1 MLEDNYNHL
10 EIEDKIYNFW
20 ESNRLFE
27 PKKNNNKKK
36 YFSIVI
42 PPPNVTGNLHMGHAL
57 NNSIQD
63 LLVRFY
69 RLRGY
74 ETLWQPG
81 TDHAGI
87 ATELVV
93 EKKLNEKK
101 QTKNIL
107 GREKFLKEVWN
118 WKEQSGNIIINQL
131 KKLGSSCDWSQTRF
145 TMDKNMSEAVTKVFS
160 ELYKKKLIYKDFKL
174 SNWDPVLKTAISD
187 LEVVQKEIEGKLYY
201 IKYFIDK
208 NDFISIATTRPETIF
223 ADSAI
228 AVNPKDKRY
237 KKLISKKAKIPII
250 DKQIK
255 IIADDYADP
264 NQGSGAVKITPAH
277 DFNDYEVGLRH
288 DLEKINI
295 LEADGRLNE
304 NCPKKYQGL
313 DRFEAR
319 KLIID
324 DLKSINALEKEE
336 IIKHNVPYGDR
347 SNSIIEPY
355 LTEQWF
361 LNVKKMSTEALKAVK
376 NKKTIFFPEVWT
388 KNYNLWLKDIRPWC
402 ISRQIWW
409 GHQIPIWYGNDGK
422 VFSAKDQIDAQKQA
436 DKYYKKKNSPIN
448 QDKDVLDTWFSSA
461 LWPFASLGW
470 PKKTYNLKR
479 FYKTSVLVTGFDILF
494 FWVARMMMMGLFF
507 TNKVPFDKV
516 YIHAL
521 VRDIHGQKMSKSK
534 GNVIDPLDLIKK
546 YGADALRFTLM
557 SMASPGRDV
566 KLSEERVKGY
576 RNFLTKIWNVS
587 KFCEFNKCNQDIQID
602 NKDIKL
608 EVNQWIINEFIYTKN
623 NIDNHIKNFRFD
635 EASKEIYNFVWN
647 VFCDWYLEFS
657 KSIFYSNNHSQ
668 IKETK
673 KIFGFIFSKILLIL
687 HPFIP
692 FVTEELWSKLK
703 FLEIHRSPLINFNSN
718 KEIKIIKNNNIQLIN
733 WLIKLVSLI
742 RSTKVI
748 LQVPPGSFVDI
759 CLDYLPKDK
768 QNFLDRNFLIF
779 KKAARIENYFKKDEK
794 NENILSVYLDGDI
807 ILIKFTTEISLNDQ
821 IIRVKEKIDLIKN
834 SITLAKNKLSNK
846 SFVNKAPKDV
856 VDKEKDILKK
866 LVNDLNQLE
875 SIISI
880 KN

>member
-1 MLEDNYNHL
+1 MLEENYNHL

-20 ESNRLFE
+20 ERNKLFE
-27 PKKNNNKKK
+27 PKKNSNKKK

-69 RLRGY
+69 RLKGY

-101 QTKNIL
+101 QSKKIL

-118 WKEQSGNIIINQL
+118 WKEHSGNIIINQL

-145 TMDKNMSEAVTKVFS
+145 TMDENMSEAVVKVFS
-160 ELYKKKLIYKDFKL
+160 ELFKKKLIYKDFKL

-223 ADSAI
+223 ADTAI

-237 KKLISKKAKIPII
+237 KKFISKKAKIPII

-264 NQGSGAVKITPAH
+264 DQGSGAVKITPAH

-295 LEADGRLNE
+295 LEADGRLNK

-324 DLKSINALEKEE
+324 DLKLINALEKEE

-361 LNVKKMSTEALKAVK
+361 LNVKKMSKEALKAVK
-376 NKKTIFFPEVWT
+376 NKKTIFFPESWT

-422 VFSAKDQIDAQKQA
+422 VFSAKDQNDAQIQA

-448 QDKDVLDTWFSSA
+448 QDINVLDTWFSSA

-507 TNKVPFDKV
+507 TKKVPFDKV

-521 VRDIHGQKMSKSK
+521 VRDIDGQKMSKSK
-534 GNVIDPLDLIKK
+534 GNVIDPLDLIEK

-566 KLSEERVKGY
+566 KLSEDRVKGY

-587 KFCEFNKCNQDIQID
+587 KFCEFNKCNQDIQIES
-602 NKDIKL
+602 KEIKL
-608 EVNQWIINEFIYTKN
+608 EINQWIINEFINTKN
-623 NIDNHIKNFRFD
+623 NIEGHIKNFRFD

-657 KSIFYSNNHSQ
+657 KSIFYSNDQSQ

-673 KIFGFIFSKILLIL
+673 KVFGFIFSNILLIL

-703 FLEIHRSPLINFNSN
+703 FDEIYKSPLINFNSK
-718 KEIKIIKNNNIQLIN
+718 KEIKIIKNTNIESIH

-748 LQVPPGSFVDI
+748 LQVAPGNFVDV
-759 CLDYLPKDK
+759 CVDHLPKDK
-768 QNFLDRNFLIF
+768 KNFLERNSLIF
-779 KKAARIENYFKKDEK
+779 KKASRVENYFKKDEK
-794 NENILSVYLDGDI
+794 NENILPIYLDGDA

-821 IIRVKEKIDLIKN
+821 IIKVKAKIDLIKN
-834 SITLAKNKLSNK
+834 SIIATKNKLSNK
-846 SFVNKAPKDV
+846 SFINKAPKDV
-856 VDKEKDILKK
+856 VDKEKDIFKR

>member
-1 MLEDNYNHL
+1 MLEDIYNHL

-20 ESNRLFE
+20 ESNKLFE
-27 PKKNNNKKK
+27 PIKNNKKK

-57 NNSIQD
+57 NISIQD

-69 RLRGY
+69 RIKGY

-93 EKKLNEKK
+93 EKKLNEKN
-101 QTKNIL
+101 QTKKIL
-107 GREKFLKEVWN
+107 GRDKFLKEVWN
-118 WKEQSGNIIINQL
+118 WKEHSGNLIINQL

-145 TMDKNMSEAVTKVFS
+145 TMDKFMSEAVIKVFL
-160 ELYKKKLIYKDFKL
+160 ELHKQKLIYKDYKL

-187 LEVVQKEIEGKLYY
+187 LEVVQKEVEGKLYY
-201 IKYFIDK
+201 IKYFFNK
-208 NDFISIATTRPETIF
+208 NDFITIATTRPETIF
-223 ADSAI
+223 ADTAI

-237 KKLISKKAKIPII
+237 KKLINKYVKIPII

-255 IIADDYADP
+255 IITDDYADP
-264 NQGSGAVKITPAH
+264 TQGSGAVKITPAH

-288 DLEKINI
+288 NLEKINI
-295 LEADGRLNE
+295 LESDGRLNK
-304 NCPKKYQGL
+304 NCPQKYCGL

-319 KLIID
+319 KLIIEN
-324 DLKSINALEKEE
+324 LKSINALEKEE
-336 IIKHNVPYGDR
+336 KIKHNVPYGDR

-376 NKKTIFFPEVWT
+376 NKKTIFFPESWT
-388 KNYNLWLKDIRPWC
+388 KTYNLWLKDIRPWC

-409 GHQIPIWYGNDGK
+409 GHQIPIWYGSDGNI
-422 VFSAKDQIDAQKQA
+422 FSAKDQNDAQKQA
-436 DKYYKKKNSPIN
+436 DKFYKKKNSPIN
-448 QDKDVLDTWFSSA
+448 QDSNVLDTWFSSA

-470 PKKTYNLKR
+470 PKRTYNFKR

-494 FWVARMMMMGLFF
+494 FWVARMMMMGLFV
-507 TNKVPFDKV
+507 TKKVPFDKV

-521 VRDIHGQKMSKSK
+521 VRDEHGQKMSKSK

-587 KFCEFNKCNQDIQID
+587 KFCDFNKCNH
-602 NKDIKL
+602 DIKIDSKKVKL
-608 EVNQWIINEFIYTKN
+608 EFNQWIINEYIHASKN
-623 NIDNHIKNFRFD
+623 IENHIKSFRFD

-647 VFCDWYLEFS
+647 IFCDWYLEFS
-657 KSIFYSNNHSQ
+657 KSIFYSDNQNQ

-673 KIFGFIFSKILLIL
+673 KVFGFIFSNILLTL

-692 FVTEELWSKLK
+692 FITEELWNRLK
-703 FLEIHRSPLINFNSN
+703 FSELYKSPLINFYSN
-718 KEIKIIKNNNIQLIN
+718 KEIKLIKNNNIELIN

-748 LQVPPGSFVDI
+748 LQVSPGSFVDV
-759 CLDYLPKDK
+759 CTDHLPKNK
-768 QNFLDRNFLIF
+768 KNFLDRNFLIF
-779 KKAARIENYFKKDEK
+779 KKASRVENYFNKTEK
-794 NENILSVYLDGDI
+794 NQNIMPIYLDGDA
-807 ILIKFTTEISLNDQ
+807 ILIKFATEISLKDQ
-821 IIRVKEKIDLIKN
+821 IIKVKEKIDLIKN
-834 SITLAKNKLSNK
+834 TISVTKNKLSNK
-846 SFVNKAPKDV
+846 SFINKAPKDV
-856 VDKEKDILKK
+856 VDKEKDNLKR

>member
-1 MLEDNYNHL
+1 MLEENYNHL

-20 ESNRLFE
+20 ESKKLFK
-27 PKKNNNKKK
+27 PKKNYKKK

-69 RLRGY
+69 RLKGY

-93 EKKLNEKK
+93 EKKLNEKNQSK
-101 QTKNIL
+101 SIL
-107 GREKFLKEVWN
+107 GREKFLNEVWG
-118 WKEQSGNIIINQL
+118 WKEHSGNLIINQL
-131 KKLGSSCDWSQTRF
+131 KKLGSSCDWSKTRF
-145 TMDKNMSEAVTKVFS
+145 TMDKSMSEAVIKVFL
-160 ELYKKKLIYKDFKL
+160 ELYKKKLIYKDFKIC
-174 SNWDPVLKTAISD
+174 NWDPVLKTAISD

-201 IKYFIDK
+201 IKYYVNKD
-208 NDFISIATTRPETIF
+208 DFITIATTRPETIF

-228 AVNPKDKRY
+228 AVHPKDKRY
-237 KKLISKKAKIPII
+237 KKLVNKYAKIPII

-255 IIADDYADP
+255 IITDFYADP

-288 DLEKINI
+288 DLKKINI
-295 LEADGRLNE
+295 LETDGRLNK

-319 KLIID
+319 KLIIE
-324 DLKSINALEKEE
+324 DLKSLNVLEKEE
-336 IIKHNVPYGDR
+336 TIKHNVPYGDR

-355 LTEQWF
+355 ITEQWF
-361 LNVKKMSTEALKAVK
+361 LNVKKISKEALRAVK
-376 NKKTIFFPEVWT
+376 NKKTIFFPETWT
-388 KNYNLWLKDIRPWC
+388 KTYNLWLKDIKPWC

-409 GHQIPIWYGNDGK
+409 GHQIPIWYGSDGK
-422 VFSAKDQIDAQKQA
+422 VFSAKDQNDAQKQA
-436 DKYYKKKNSPIN
+436 DKFYKKKNSLVY
-448 QDKDVLDTWFSSA
+448 QDSNVLDTWFSSA

-494 FWVARMMMMGLFF
+494 FWVARMMMMGLFV
-507 TNKVPFDKV
+507 TKKVPFDKV

-521 VRDIHGQKMSKSK
+521 VRDEHGQKMSKSK

-587 KFCEFNKCNQDIQID
+587 KFCEFNKCNLDVKI
-602 NKDIKL
+602 NSKEIKL
-608 EVNQWIINEFIYTKN
+608 EINQWIVNEYIYSKN
-623 NIDNHIKNFRFD
+623 NINNHIKNFRFD
-635 EASKEIYNFVWN
+635 EASKVIYNFVWN

-657 KSIFYSNNHSQ
+657 KSIFFSNNQNQ

-673 KIFGFIFSKILLIL
+673 KVFGFIFSNILLTL

-692 FVTEELWSKLK
+692 FVTEELWHKLK
-703 FLEIHRSPLINFNSN
+703 FSDLLKSPLINFVSDD
-718 KEIKIIKNNNIQLIN
+718 KIKLIKNQNIELIN

-748 LQVPPGSFVDI
+748 LQVSPGNFVDI
-759 CLDYLPKDK
+759 CIDHLPENKK
-768 QNFLDRNFLIF
+768 NFLFRNSLIF
-779 KKAARIENYFKKDEK
+779 KKISRVENYFTKDER
-794 NENILSVYLDGDI
+794 NENILPIYLDGDA
-807 ILIKFTTEISLNDQ
+807 ILVKFTTEISLKDQ
-821 IIRVKEKIDLIKN
+821 IIKIKSKIDLIKN
-834 SITLAKNKLSNK
+834 NISATKNKLSNK
-846 SFVNKAPKDV
+846 SFINKAPKDV
-856 VDKEKDILKK
+856 VDKEKDILRK
-866 LVNDLNQLE
+866 LLNDLNQLE

>member
-1 MLEDNYNHL
+1 MLEENYNHL
-10 EIEDKIYNFW
+10 DIEDKIYNFW
-20 ESNRLFE
+20 ESNKLFE
-27 PKKNNNKKK
+27 PKKNNKKK

-69 RLRGY
+69 RLKGY

-93 EKKLNEKK
+93 EKKLNEKN
-101 QTKNIL
+101 QSKNIL
-107 GREKFLKEVWN
+107 GREKFLQEVWN
-118 WKEQSGNIIINQL
+118 WKEHSGNLIINQL

-145 TMDKNMSEAVTKVFS
+145 TMDKNMSEAVVKVFL
-160 ELYKKKLIYKDFKL
+160 ELHKKKLIYKDFKL

-187 LEVVQKEIEGKLYY
+187 LEVVQKEVEGKLYY
-201 IKYFIDK
+201 IKYFINK
-208 NDFISIATTRPETIF
+208 NDFITIATTRPETIF
-223 ADSAI
+223 ADTAI
-228 AVNPKDKRY
+228 AVNPKDKKY
-237 KKLISKKAKIPII
+237 KKIINKYAQIPII
-250 DKQIK
+250 DKHIK

-295 LEADGRLNE
+295 LESDGSLNK
-304 NCPKKYQGL
+304 NCPQKYRGL

-319 KLIID
+319 KLIIE

-336 IIKHNVPYGDR
+336 LIKHNVPYGDR

-361 LNVKKMSTEALKAVK
+361 LNVKKLSKEALKAVK
-376 NKKTIFFPEVWT
+376 NKKTIFFPETWT
-388 KNYNLWLKDIRPWC
+388 KTYNLWLKDIRPWC

-409 GHQIPIWYGNDGK
+409 GHQIPIWYGSDGK
-422 VFSAKDQIDAQKQA
+422 IFSAKDQTDAQKQA
-436 DKYYKKKNSPIN
+436 DKFYKKKNSPIK
-448 QDKDVLDTWFSSA
+448 QDSSVLDTWFSSA

-479 FYKTSVLVTGFDILF
+479 FYKTSVLLTGFDILF
-494 FWVARMMMMGLFF
+494 FWVARMMMMGLFV
-507 TNKVPFDKV
+507 TKKVPFDKV

-521 VRDIHGQKMSKSK
+521 VRDEHGQKMSKSK
-534 GNVIDPLDLIKK
+534 GNVIDPLNLIKK

-587 KFCEFNKCNQDIQID
+587 KFCDFNKCNL
-602 NKDIKL
+602 DIKINSKEVKL
-608 EVNQWIINEFIYTKN
+608 EINQWIINEYIYAKN
-623 NIDNHIKNFRFD
+623 NIENHIKNFRFD

-657 KSIFYSNNHSQ
+657 KSIFYSDNSNQ

-673 KIFGFIFSKILLIL
+673 KVFGFIFSNILLTL

-692 FVTEELWSKLK
+692 FVTEELWNRLK
-703 FLEIHRSPLINFNSN
+703 FSELYKSPLINFYYN
-718 KEIKIIKNNNIQLIN
+718 KEIKLIKNDNIELIN

-748 LQVPPGSFVDI
+748 LQVSPGNFVDVCI
-759 CLDYLPKDK
+759 DHLPKDK
-768 QNFLDRNFLIF
+768 KSFLEKNFFIF
-779 KKAARIENYFKKDEK
+779 KKASRVENYFKKDEK
-794 NENILSVYLDGDI
+794 NENILPIYLDGDA
-807 ILIKFTTEISLNDQ
+807 ILIKFATEISLKDQ
-821 IIRVKEKIDLIKN
+821 IIKVKEKIDLIKN
-834 SITLAKNKLSNK
+834 SINVSKNKLSNK
-846 SFVNKAPKDV
+846 SFINKAPKDI
-856 VDKEKDILKK
+856 VDKEKDILKR

-875 SIISI
+875 GIISI

>member
-1 MLEDNYNHL
+1 MLEENYNHL
-10 EIEDKIYNFW
+10 DIEEKIYNFW
-20 ESNRLFE
+20 ESNQLFK
-27 PKKNNNKKK
+27 PKKNNKKK

-69 RLRGY
+69 RLKGY

-87 ATELVV
+87 ATELIV
-93 EKKLNEKK
+93 EKKLNEKN
-101 QTKNIL
+101 QSKNTL

-118 WKEQSGNIIINQL
+118 WKEHSGNLIINQL

-145 TMDKNMSEAVTKVFS
+145 TMDANMSEAVVKVF
-160 ELYKKKLIYKDFKL
+160 LDLHKKKLIYKDFKL

-187 LEVVQKEIEGKLYY
+187 LEVVQKEVEGKLYY
-201 IKYFIDK
+201 IKYFINK
-208 NDFISIATTRPETIF
+208 NDFITIATTRPETIF

-228 AVNPKDKRY
+228 AVNPKDKKY
-237 KKLISKKAKIPII
+237 KKLINKYAKIPII

-255 IIADDYADP
+255 IIADYYADP

-288 DLEKINI
+288 NLEKINI
-295 LEADGRLNE
+295 LESDGRLNK
-304 NCPKKYQGL
+304 NCPQKYHGL
-313 DRFEAR
+313 DRFDAR
-319 KLIID
+319 KLIIE

-361 LNVKKMSTEALKAVK
+361 LNVKKMSVEALKAVK
-376 NKKTIFFPEVWT
+376 NKKTIFFPDSWT
-388 KNYNLWLKDIRPWC
+388 KTYNLWLKDIRPWC

-409 GHQIPIWYGNDGK
+409 GHQIPIWYGSDGK
-422 VFSAKDQIDAQKQA
+422 IFSAKDQNDAQKQA
-436 DKYYKKKNSPIN
+436 DKFYKKKKSSIN
-448 QDKDVLDTWFSSA
+448 QDSNVLDTWFSSA

-470 PKKTYNLKR
+470 PKKTYNFKR

-494 FWVARMMMMGLFF
+494 FWVARMMMMGLFV
-507 TNKVPFDKV
+507 TKKVPFDKV

-521 VRDIHGQKMSKSK
+521 VRDEHGQKMSKSK

-587 KFCEFNKCNQDIQID
+587 KFCDFNKCNL
-602 NKDIKL
+602 DIKIDSKEVKL
-608 EVNQWIINEFIYTKN
+608 EINQWIINEYIQAKN

-647 VFCDWYLEFS
+647 IFCDWYLEFS
-657 KSIFYSNNHSQ
+657 KSIFYSDNQSQ
-668 IKETK
+668 TKETK
-673 KIFGFIFSKILLIL
+673 KVFGFIFSNILLTL

-692 FVTEELWSKLK
+692 FITEELWNRLK
-703 FLEIHRSPLINFNSN
+703 FSDLHKSSLINFYSD
-718 KEIKIIKNNNIQLIN
+718 KEIKLIKNDNIELIN
-733 WLIKLVSLI
+733 WLIKLVTLI

-748 LQVPPGSFVDI
+748 LQVSPGNFVDVCI
-759 CLDYLPKDK
+759 DHLPKDK
-768 QNFLDRNFLIF
+768 KSFLERNFLIF
-779 KKAARIENYFKKDEK
+779 KKASRVENYFKKDDK
-794 NENILSVYLDGDI
+794 NDNILPVYLDGDA
-807 ILIKFTTEISLNDQ
+807 ILIKFATEISLKDQ
-821 IIRVKEKIDLIKN
+821 IIKVKEKINLVKN
-834 SITLAKNKLSNK
+834 TISITKNKLSNK
-846 SFVNKAPKDV
+846 SFINKAPKDI

>member
-20 ESNRLFE
+20 ESNKLFE
-27 PKKNNNKKK
+27 PIKNNKKK

-57 NNSIQD
+57 NISIQD

-69 RLRGY
+69 RIKGY

-93 EKKLNEKK
+93 EKKLNEKN
-101 QTKNIL
+101 QTKKIL
-107 GREKFLKEVWN
+107 GRDKFLKEVWN
-118 WKEQSGNIIINQL
+118 WKEHSGNLIINQL

-145 TMDKNMSEAVTKVFS
+145 TMDKFMSEAVIKVFL
-160 ELYKKKLIYKDFKL
+160 ELHKQKLIYKDYKL

-187 LEVVQKEIEGKLYY
+187 LEVVQKEVEGKLYY
-201 IKYFIDK
+201 IKYFFNK
-208 NDFISIATTRPETIF
+208 NDFITIATTRPETIF
-223 ADSAI
+223 ADTAI

-237 KKLISKKAKIPII
+237 KKLINKYVKIPII

-255 IIADDYADP
+255 IITDDYADP
-264 NQGSGAVKITPAH
+264 TQGSGAVKITPAH

-288 DLEKINI
+288 NLEKINI
-295 LEADGRLNE
+295 LESDGRLNK
-304 NCPKKYQGL
+304 NCPQKYCGL

-319 KLIID
+319 KLIIEN
-324 DLKSINALEKEE
+324 LKSINALEKEE
-336 IIKHNVPYGDR
+336 KIKHNVPYGDR

-376 NKKTIFFPEVWT
+376 NKKTIFFPESWT
-388 KNYNLWLKDIRPWC
+388 KTYNLWLKDIRPWC

-409 GHQIPIWYGNDGK
+409 GHQIPIWYGSDGNI
-422 VFSAKDQIDAQKQA
+422 FSAKDQNDAQKQA
-436 DKYYKKKNSPIN
+436 DKFYKKKNSPIN
-448 QDKDVLDTWFSSA
+448 QDSNVLDTWFSSA

-470 PKKTYNLKR
+470 PKRTYNFKR

-494 FWVARMMMMGLFF
+494 FWVARMMMMGLFV
-507 TNKVPFDKV
+507 TKKVPFDKV

-521 VRDIHGQKMSKSK
+521 VRDEHGQKMSKSK

-587 KFCEFNKCNQDIQID
+587 KFCDFNKCNH
-602 NKDIKL
+602 DIKIDSKEVKL
-608 EVNQWIINEFIYTKN
+608 EFNQWIINEYIHASKN
-623 NIDNHIKNFRFD
+623 IENHIKSFRFD

-647 VFCDWYLEFS
+647 IFCDWYLEFS
-657 KSIFYSNNHSQ
+657 KSIFYSDNQNQ

-673 KIFGFIFSKILLIL
+673 KVFGFIFSNILLTL

-692 FVTEELWSKLK
+692 FITEELWNRLK
-703 FLEIHRSPLINFNSN
+703 FSELYKSPLINFYSN
-718 KEIKIIKNNNIQLIN
+718 KEIKLIKNNNIELIN

-748 LQVPPGSFVDI
+748 LQVSPGSFVDV
-759 CLDYLPKDK
+759 CTDHLPKNK
-768 QNFLDRNFLIF
+768 KNFLDRNFLIF
-779 KKAARIENYFKKDEK
+779 KKASRVENYFNKTEK
-794 NENILSVYLDGDI
+794 NQNIMPIYLDGDA
-807 ILIKFTTEISLNDQ
+807 ILIKFATEISLKDQ
-821 IIRVKEKIDLIKN
+821 IIKVKEKIDLIKN
-834 SITLAKNKLSNK
+834 TISVTKNKLSNK
-846 SFVNKAPKDV
+846 SFINKAPKDV
-856 VDKEKDILKK
+856 VDKEKDNLKR

>member
-20 ESNRLFE
+20 ESNKLFE
-27 PKKNNNKKK
+27 PIKNNKKK

-57 NNSIQD
+57 NISIQD

-69 RLRGY
+69 RIKGY

-93 EKKLNEKK
+93 EKKLNEKN
-101 QTKNIL
+101 QTKKIL
-107 GREKFLKEVWN
+107 GRDKFLKEVWN
-118 WKEQSGNIIINQL
+118 WKEHSGNLIINQL

-145 TMDKNMSEAVTKVFS
+145 TMDKFMSEAVIKVFL
-160 ELYKKKLIYKDFKL
+160 ELHKQKLIYKDYKL

-187 LEVVQKEIEGKLYY
+187 LEVVQKEVEGKLYY
-201 IKYFIDK
+201 IKYFFNK
-208 NDFISIATTRPETIF
+208 NDFITIATTRPETIF
-223 ADSAI
+223 ADTAI

-237 KKLISKKAKIPII
+237 KKLINKYVKIPII

-255 IIADDYADP
+255 IITDDYADP
-264 NQGSGAVKITPAH
+264 TQGSGAVKITPAH

-288 DLEKINI
+288 NLEKINI
-295 LEADGRLNE
+295 LESDGRLNK
-304 NCPKKYQGL
+304 NCPQKYCGL

-319 KLIID
+319 KLIIEN
-324 DLKSINALEKEE
+324 LKSINALEKEE
-336 IIKHNVPYGDR
+336 KIKHNVPYGDR

-376 NKKTIFFPEVWT
+376 NKKTIFFPESWT
-388 KNYNLWLKDIRPWC
+388 KTYNLWLKDIRPWC

-409 GHQIPIWYGNDGK
+409 GHQIPIWYGSDGNI
-422 VFSAKDQIDAQKQA
+422 FSAKDQNDAQKQA
-436 DKYYKKKNSPIN
+436 DKFYKKKNSPIN
-448 QDKDVLDTWFSSA
+448 QDSNVLDTWFSSA

-470 PKKTYNLKR
+470 PKRTYNFKR

-494 FWVARMMMMGLFF
+494 FWVARMMMMGLFV
-507 TNKVPFDKV
+507 TKKVPFDKV

-521 VRDIHGQKMSKSK
+521 VRDEHGQKMSKSK
-534 GNVIDPLDLIKK
+534 GNVIDPLDLLKK

-587 KFCEFNKCNQDIQID
+587 KFCDFNKCNH
-602 NKDIKL
+602 DIKIDSKKVKL
-608 EVNQWIINEFIYTKN
+608 EFNQWIINEYIHASKN
-623 NIDNHIKNFRFD
+623 IENHIKSFRFD

-647 VFCDWYLEFS
+647 IFCDWYLEFS
-657 KSIFYSNNHSQ
+657 KSIFYSDNQNQ

-673 KIFGFIFSKILLIL
+673 KVFGFIFSNILLTL

-692 FVTEELWSKLK
+692 FITEELWNRLK
-703 FLEIHRSPLINFNSN
+703 FSELYKSPLINFCSN
-718 KEIKIIKNNNIQLIN
+718 KEIKLIKNNNIELIN

-748 LQVPPGSFVDI
+748 LQVSPGSFVDV
-759 CLDYLPKDK
+759 CTDHLPKNK
-768 QNFLDRNFLIF
+768 KNFLDRNFLIF
-779 KKAARIENYFKKDEK
+779 KKASRVENYFKKTEK
-794 NENILSVYLDGDI
+794 NENIMPIYLDGDA
-807 ILIKFTTEISLNDQ
+807 ILIKFATEISLKDQ
-821 IIRVKEKIDLIKN
+821 IIKVKEKIDLIKN
-834 SITLAKNKLSNK
+834 TICVTKNKLSNK
-846 SFVNKAPKDV
+846 SFINKAPKDV
-856 VDKEKDILKK
+856 VDKEKDNLKR

>member
-1 MLEDNYNHL
+1 MLEENYNHL

-20 ESNRLFE
+20 EKNKLFE
-27 PKKNNNKKK
+27 PKRNYKKK

-63 LLVRFY
+63 LLIRFY
-69 RLRGY
+69 RLKGY

-93 EKKLNEKK
+93 EKKLNEKNQSK
-101 QTKNIL
+101 KSL
-107 GREKFLKEVWN
+107 GREKFLEEVWN
-118 WKEQSGNIIINQL
+118 WKEHSGNLIINQL

-145 TMDKNMSEAVTKVFS
+145 TMDHEMSKAVVKVFL
-160 ELYKKKLIYKDFKL
+160 ELHKKKLIYKDFKL
-174 SNWDPVLKTAISD
+174 TNWDPVLKTAISD
-187 LEVVQKEIEGKLYY
+187 LEVVQKEVEGKLYY
-201 IKYFIDK
+201 IKYFINK
-208 NDFISIATTRPETIF
+208 NEYISIATTRPETIF
-223 ADSAI
+223 ADAAV
-228 AVNPKDKRY
+228 AVNSKDKRY
-237 KKLISKKAKIPII
+237 KKLISKYTKIPII
-250 DKQIK
+250 DKQIR

-288 DLEKINI
+288 NLEKINI
-295 LEADGRLNE
+295 FDEDGKLNK
-304 NCPKKYQGL
+304 NCPQKYQGL
-313 DRFEAR
+313 DRFVAR
-319 KLIID
+319 KLIIE
-324 DLKSINALEKEE
+324 DLKLINALEKEE

-347 SNSIIEPY
+347 SNTIIEPY

-361 LNVKKMSTEALKAVK
+361 LNVKKMSTEALAAVK
-376 NKKTIFFPEVWT
+376 NKKTVFFPESWT
-388 KNYNLWLKDIRPWC
+388 KTYNLWLKDIKPWC

-409 GHQIPIWYGNDGK
+409 GHQIPIWYGIDGK
-422 VFSAKDQIDAQKQA
+422 IFSAKDKSDAQAQA
-436 DKYYKKKNSPIN
+436 DRFYKKKDSIIK
-448 QDKDVLDTWFSSA
+448 QDVNVLDTWFSSA

-494 FWVARMMMMGLFF
+494 FWVARMMMMGLFV
-507 TNKVPFDKV
+507 TKKVPFDKV

-521 VRDIHGQKMSKSK
+521 VRDEHGQKMSKSK
-534 GNVIDPLDLIKK
+534 GNVIDPLDLINK

-587 KFCEFNKCNQDIQID
+587 KFCDFNKCNL
-602 NKDIKL
+602 DIKIDSKNVKL
-608 EVNQWIINEFIYTKN
+608 EINQWIINEYIHTKS
-623 NIDNHIKNFRFD
+623 NIDNYIKNFRFD

-657 KSIFYSNNHSQ
+657 KSIFYSNNQKQ

-673 KIFGFIFSKILLIL
+673 KVFGLVFSNILLTL

-692 FVTEELWSKLK
+692 FVTEELWNKLK
-703 FLEIHRSPLINFNSN
+703 FFELLKCPLINYNFNN
-718 KEIKIIKNNNIQLIN
+718 KIQLIKNNKIKLVN
-733 WLIKLVSLI
+733 WLIKLISLI

-748 LQVPPGSFVDI
+748 LQVSPGNFVDVCI
-759 CLDYLPKDK
+759 DYLPNDK
-768 QNFLDRNFLIF
+768 KSFLDRNSLIF
-779 KKAARIENYFKKDEK
+779 KKASRIENYFSKNEK
-794 NENILSVYLDGDI
+794 NENILPIYLDGDA
-807 ILIKFTTEISLNDQ
+807 ILIKFATEISLKDQ
-821 IIRVKEKIDLIKN
+821 ISKVKTKIDLIKN
-834 SITLAKNKLSNK
+834 SINSAKNKLSNK
-846 SFVNKAPKDV
+846 AFINKAPKDV
-856 VDKEKDILKK
+856 IDKEKDILKR

>member
-1 MLEDNYNHL
+1 MLEENYNHL
-10 EIEDKIYNFW
+10 DIEDKIYNFW
-20 ESNRLFE
+20 ESNKLFE
-27 PKKNNNKKK
+27 PKKNNKKE

-69 RLRGY
+69 RLKGY

-87 ATELVV
+87 ATELIV
-93 EKKLNEKK
+93 EKKLNEKN
-101 QTKNIL
+101 QSKNTL

-118 WKEQSGNIIINQL
+118 WKEHSGNLIINQL

-145 TMDKNMSEAVTKVFS
+145 TMDTNMSEAVVKVFL
-160 ELYKKKLIYKDFKL
+160 ELHKKKLIYKDFKL

-187 LEVVQKEIEGKLYY
+187 LEVVQKEVEGKLYY
-201 IKYFIDK
+201 IKYFINK
-208 NDFISIATTRPETIF
+208 NDFITIATTRPETIF

-228 AVNPKDKRY
+228 AVNPKDKKY
-237 KKLISKKAKIPII
+237 KKLINKYAKIPII
-250 DKQIK
+250 DKHIK
-255 IIADDYADP
+255 IIADYYADP

-288 DLEKINI
+288 NLEKINI
-295 LEADGRLNE
+295 LEADGTLNK
-304 NCPKKYQGL
+304 NCPQKYQGL
-313 DRFEAR
+313 DRFDAR
-319 KLIID
+319 KLIIE

-336 IIKHNVPYGDR
+336 TIKHNVPYGDR
-347 SNSIIEPY
+347 SNSIVEPY

-361 LNVKKMSTEALKAVK
+361 LNVKKMSVEALKAVK
-376 NKKTIFFPEVWT
+376 NKKTIFFPESWT
-388 KNYNLWLKDIRPWC
+388 KTYNLWLKDIRPWC

-409 GHQIPIWYGNDGK
+409 GHQIPIWYGSDGK
-422 VFSAKDQIDAQKQA
+422 IFSAKDQNDAQKQA
-436 DKYYKKKNSPIN
+436 DKFYKKKNSLIN
-448 QDKDVLDTWFSSA
+448 QDINVLDTWFSSA

-470 PKKTYNLKR
+470 PKKTYNFKR

-494 FWVARMMMMGLFF
+494 FWVARMMMMGLFL
-507 TNKVPFDKV
+507 TKKVPFDKV

-521 VRDIHGQKMSKSK
+521 VRDEHGQKMSKSK

-587 KFCEFNKCNQDIQID
+587 KFCDFNKCNL
-602 NKDIKL
+602 DIKINSKELKL
-608 EVNQWIINEFIYTKN
+608 EINQWIFNEYIHTKN

-657 KSIFYSNNHSQ
+657 KSIFYSDNQNQ

-673 KIFGFIFSKILLIL
+673 KVFGFIFSNILLTL

-692 FVTEELWSKLK
+692 FITEELWNRLK
-703 FLEIHRSPLINFNSN
+703 FSELYKSPLINFNSH
-718 KEIKIIKNNNIQLIN
+718 KEIKLIKDNNIELIN
-733 WLIKLVSLI
+733 WLIKLVGLI

-748 LQVPPGSFVDI
+748 LQVSPGNFVDVCI
-759 CLDYLPKDK
+759 DHLPKDK
-768 QNFLDRNFLIF
+768 KSFLDRNFLIF
-779 KKAARIENYFKKDEK
+779 KKASRIENYFKKDEK
-794 NENILSVYLDGDI
+794 NDNILPVYLDGDA
-807 ILIKFTTEISLNDQ
+807 ILIKFTIEISLKDQ
-821 IIRVKEKIDLIKN
+821 IIKVKEKIDLIKN
-834 SITLAKNKLSNK
+834 SISSTKNKLSNK
-846 SFVNKAPKDV
+846 SFINKAPKDI

>member
-20 ESNRLFE
+20 ESNKLFE
-27 PKKNNNKKK
+27 PIKNNKKK

-57 NNSIQD
+57 NISIQD

-69 RLRGY
+69 RIKGY

-93 EKKLNEKK
+93 EKKLNEKN
-101 QTKNIL
+101 QTKKIL
-107 GREKFLKEVWN
+107 GRDKFLKEVWN
-118 WKEQSGNIIINQL
+118 WKEHSGNLIINQL

-145 TMDKNMSEAVTKVFS
+145 TMDKFMSEAVIKVFL
-160 ELYKKKLIYKDFKL
+160 ELHKQKLIYKDYKL

-187 LEVVQKEIEGKLYY
+187 LEVVQKEVEGKLYY
-201 IKYFIDK
+201 IKYFFNK
-208 NDFISIATTRPETIF
+208 NDFITIATTRPETIF
-223 ADSAI
+223 ADTAI

-237 KKLISKKAKIPII
+237 KKLINKYVKIPII

-255 IIADDYADP
+255 IITDDYADP
-264 NQGSGAVKITPAH
+264 TQGSGAVKITPAH

-288 DLEKINI
+288 NLEKINI
-295 LEADGRLNE
+295 LESDGRLNK
-304 NCPKKYQGL
+304 NCPQKYCGL

-319 KLIID
+319 KLIIEN
-324 DLKSINALEKEE
+324 LKSINALEKEE
-336 IIKHNVPYGDR
+336 KIKHNVPYGDR

-376 NKKTIFFPEVWT
+376 NKKTIFFPESWT
-388 KNYNLWLKDIRPWC
+388 KTYNLWLKDIRPWC

-409 GHQIPIWYGNDGK
+409 GHQIPIWYGSDGNI
-422 VFSAKDQIDAQKQA
+422 FSAKDQNDAQKQA
-436 DKYYKKKNSPIN
+436 DKFYKKKNSPIN
-448 QDKDVLDTWFSSA
+448 QDSNVLDTWFSSA

-470 PKKTYNLKR
+470 PKRTYNFKR

-494 FWVARMMMMGLFF
+494 FWVARMMMMGLFV
-507 TNKVPFDKV
+507 TKKVPFDKV

-521 VRDIHGQKMSKSK
+521 VRDEHGQKMSKSK

-587 KFCEFNKCNQDIQID
+587 KFCDFNKCNHNIKID
-602 NKDIKL
+602 SKKVKL
-608 EVNQWIINEFIYTKN
+608 EFNQWIINEYIHASKN
-623 NIDNHIKNFRFD
+623 IENHIKSFRFD

-647 VFCDWYLEFS
+647 IFCDWYLEFS
-657 KSIFYSNNHSQ
+657 KSIFYSDNQNQ

-673 KIFGFIFSKILLIL
+673 KVFGFIFSNILLTL

-692 FVTEELWSKLK
+692 FITEELWNRLK
-703 FLEIHRSPLINFNSN
+703 FSELYKSPLINFYSN
-718 KEIKIIKNNNIQLIN
+718 KEIKLIKNNNIELIN

-748 LQVPPGSFVDI
+748 LQVSPGSFVDV
-759 CLDYLPKDK
+759 CTDHLPKNK
-768 QNFLDRNFLIF
+768 KNFLDRNFLIF
-779 KKAARIENYFKKDEK
+779 KKASRVENYFNKTEK
-794 NENILSVYLDGDI
+794 NQNIMPIYLDGDA
-807 ILIKFTTEISLNDQ
+807 ILIKFATEISLKDQ
-821 IIRVKEKIDLIKN
+821 IIKVKEKIDLIKN
-834 SITLAKNKLSNK
+834 TISVTKNKLSNK
-846 SFVNKAPKDV
+846 SFINKAPKDV
-856 VDKEKDILKK
+856 VDKEKDNLKR

>member
-1 MLEDNYNHL
+1 M
-10 EIEDKIYNFW
+10 IYIHIKFN
-20 ESNRLFE
+20 
-27 PKKNNNKKK
+27 
-36 YFSIVI
+36 
-42 PPPNVTGNLHMGHAL
+42 
-57 NNSIQD
+57 

-237 KKLISKKAKIPII
+237 KRLISKKAKIPII

-361 LNVKKMSTEALKAVK
+361 LNVKKMSREALKAVK
-376 NKKTIFFPEVWT
+376 NKKTFFFPESWT
-388 KNYNLWLKDIRPWC
+388 KTYNLWLKDIRPWC

-422 VFSAKDQIDAQKQA
+422 IFSAKDQIDAQKQA
-436 DKYYKKKNSPIN
+436 DKYYKKWLS
-448 QDKDVLDTWFSSA
+448 
-461 LWPFASLGW
+461 
-470 PKKTYNLKR
+470 KKMEY
-479 FYKTSVLVTGFDILF
+479 
-494 FWVARMMMMGLFF
+494 
-507 TNKVPFDKV
+507 
-516 YIHAL
+516 
-521 VRDIHGQKMSKSK
+521 
-534 GNVIDPLDLIKK
+534 
-546 YGADALRFTLM
+546 
-557 SMASPGRDV
+557 
-566 KLSEERVKGY
+566 
-576 RNFLTKIWNVS
+576 
-587 KFCEFNKCNQDIQID
+587 
-602 NKDIKL
+602 
-608 EVNQWIINEFIYTKN
+608 
-623 NIDNHIKNFRFD
+623 
-635 EASKEIYNFVWN
+635 
-647 VFCDWYLEFS
+647 
-657 KSIFYSNNHSQ
+657 
-668 IKETK
+668 
-673 KIFGFIFSKILLIL
+673 
-687 HPFIP
+687 
-692 FVTEELWSKLK
+692 
-703 FLEIHRSPLINFNSN
+703 
-718 KEIKIIKNNNIQLIN
+718 
-733 WLIKLVSLI
+733 
-742 RSTKVI
+742 
-748 LQVPPGSFVDI
+748 
-759 CLDYLPKDK
+759 
-768 QNFLDRNFLIF
+768 
-779 KKAARIENYFKKDEK
+779 
-794 NENILSVYLDGDI
+794 
-807 ILIKFTTEISLNDQ
+807 
-821 IIRVKEKIDLIKN
+821 
-834 SITLAKNKLSNK
+834 
-846 SFVNKAPKDV
+846 
-856 VDKEKDILKK
+856 
-866 LVNDLNQLE
+866 
-875 SIISI
+875 
-880 KN
+880 